1 VYGIGKV
8 CERICEKYCGN
19 YFIPAMIVIGGMIV
33 LEMIEELDEVRYV
46 G

>member
-8 CERICEKYCGN
+8 CEKICEKYCGN
-19 YFIPAMIVIGGMIV
+19 YFILAMIVIGGMIV

>member
-1 VYGIGKV
+1 MYGIGKV

-19 YFIPAMIVIGGMIV
+19 YFIPAMIV